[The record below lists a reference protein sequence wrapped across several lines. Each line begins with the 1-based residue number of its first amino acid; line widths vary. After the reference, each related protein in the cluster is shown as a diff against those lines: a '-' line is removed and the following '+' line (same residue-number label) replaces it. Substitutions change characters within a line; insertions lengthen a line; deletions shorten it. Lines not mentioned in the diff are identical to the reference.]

1 MCWCFVV
8 LIEGLV
14 CAGVLWYLLRDLCVL
29 VFVVLIEGLV
39 CAGVCGTY

>member
-1 MCWCFVV
+1 MCWCLWYLLRDLCVLVFVV

-29 VFVVLIEGLV
+29 VF
-39 CAGVCGTY
+39 CGT